1 MQLSPRLLTHTNLQR
16 LLEAIGTL
24 SKPMRPEQ
32 LPRQFTQVLQT
43 LIPGEF
49 HGVSVVV
56 RPKRAGDLGRRE
68 TTLSPAPADWE
79 SLAQI
84 FASQYR
90 RFPLRPIRE
99 SGDLYRPLAVS
110 DIASRRKFESLDL
123 YHDYYRVLGV
133 ADDLSV
139 NFGELNHR
147 VCVAILR
154 ARRGFS
160 TQDRTLLA
168 ALRPHLE
175 LAYRYASALASLEKR
190 ARRSREP
197 AEHTVAVGSVDMQN
211 YTPGALRTLGL
222 SEREAE
228 VLYWVAAGKS
238 GPVISTILGI
248 RHDTVRAHLKKI
260 FSKLGVENRLSAAL
274 QALQVLRSGH

>member
-110 DIASRRKFESLDL
+110 
-123 YHDYYRVLGV
+123 
-133 ADDLSV
+133 
-139 NFGELNHR
+139 
-147 VCVAILR
+147 
-154 ARRGFS
+154 
-160 TQDRTLLA
+160 
-168 ALRPHLE
+168 
-175 LAYRYASALASLEKR
+175 
-190 ARRSREP
+190 
-197 AEHTVAVGSVDMQN
+197 
-211 YTPGALRTLGL
+211 
-222 SEREAE
+222 
-228 VLYWVAAGKS
+228 
-238 GPVISTILGI
+238 
-248 RHDTVRAHLKKI
+248 
-260 FSKLGVENRLSAAL
+260 
-274 QALQVLRSGH
+274 